1 MADAPLDKT
10 AAKPNLMA
18 RMAETHPV
26 RSLTLFA
33 AGTALGLAIAAYGLF
48 SVPGTRI
55 VGVPPEDVALVNGR
69 HILRSDFI
77 TQIQLETSLPY
88 EQTTKEQRQKVLKE
102 MVDEELLV
110 QRGLEVDLAASD
122 PDVRAYMVAGVQLQ
136 VDADVLAQQPSD
148 EDLDK
153 YFKEHMDKYT
163 GEGIMALRD
172 FVVSRGSNET
182 PVAQLVAKAKQAADA
197 FRKGRDSDDIAATF
211 GLADSGKIDRG
222 DLFDFAVKIKLSPG
236 LYAAATKLDARQAS
250 DPIEEDGNVHILLME
265 KRQRSTVHTL
275 EDARDAVLA
284 DFKRD
289 EQTRVETANLS
300 YLKSKADIQVTP
312 EYR

>member
-1 MADAPLDKT
+1 
-10 AAKPNLMA
+10 
-18 RMAETHPV
+18 
-26 RSLTLFA
+26 
-33 AGTALGLAIAAYGLF
+33 
-48 SVPGTRI
+48 
-55 VGVPPEDVALVNGR
+55 
-69 HILRSDFI
+69 
-77 TQIQLETSLPY
+77 SLPY
-88 EQTTKEQRQKVLKE
+88 EQTTREQRLKVVGE

-136 VDADVLAQQPSD
+136 VDADILAQQPSD
-148 EDLDK
+148 AELEK

-172 FVVSRGSNET
+172 FVVSRSGGGAAEA
-182 PVAQLVAKAKQAADA
+182 PIAQLAAKAKQAADA
-197 FRKGRDSDDIAATF
+197 FRKGRGSDDIAATF

-222 DLFDFAVKIKLSPG
+222 DLFDFAVKIKLSPA
-236 LYAAATKLDARQAS
+236 LFAAADKLDARQAS
-250 DPIEEDGNVHILLME
+250 EPIDEDNNVHVILME
-265 KRQRSTVHTL
+265 KRERSSVHTL
-275 EDARDAVLA
+275 DDARDAVLA
-284 DFKRD
+284 DFKRE